1 MGKAMRVLVTGHQ
14 GYIGAVMVPM
24 LLAAGHKVIG
34 YDANLYERCTFAP
47 AGKLVNVPSICKDVR
62 DASHE
67 DFVGT
72 EAVIHLAAL
81 SNDPLGNL
89 NPDITFAINH
99 RASVRLARIAKEA
112 GVSRFLFAS
121 SCSNYGVSEQELI
134 DETGDLNPVTPYG
147 QSKVMAERDISK
159 LADQNFCP
167 VYFRPATAYGVS
179 PRLRFDVVLNNLMA
193 WAVSERLIYLK
204 SDGSPWRPIV
214 HVEDIC
220 RAFVA
225 GLEAPVD
232 AVWNEAF
239 NVGSTEENYRIRDIA
254 KIVTD
259 VVPGCRLTFASD
271 AGPDKRSYRVDFS
284 KLRRILPDAVPCHDA
299 RSGARQLFELLR
311 SSRLTPGEFE
321 GPRYQRIA
329 HIKHLM
335 TTGMLANDL
344 RRVSRSSGM
353 ATATAALH

>member
-1 MGKAMRVLVTGHQ
+1 MRVLVTGHQ

-24 LLAAGHKVIG
+24 LLEAGHQVVG
-34 YDANLYERCTFAP
+34 YDVNLYERCTFTP
-47 AGKLVNVPSICKDVR
+47 AGKLVNVPSIRKDVR
-62 DASHE
+62 DATH
-67 DFVGT
+67 DDLAGI
-72 EAVIHLAAL
+72 EAIIHLAAL

-112 GVSRFLFAS
+112 GVRRFLFAS
-121 SCSNYGVSEQELI
+121 SCSNYGVSESDLI

-147 QSKVMAERDISK
+147 QSKVLAEQDISK

-167 VYFRPATAYGVS
+167 VYFRPATAYGAS
-179 PRLRFDVVLNNLMA
+179 PRLRFDIVLNNLMA
-193 WAVSERLIYLK
+193 WAVSRQLIYLK

-214 HVEDIC
+214 HIKDIS
-220 RAFVA
+220 RAFIA
-225 GLEAPVD
+225 GLAAPVET
-232 AVWNEAF
+232 VWNEAF
-239 NVGSTEENYRIRDIA
+239 NVGSTEHNYRIRDIA

-259 VVPGCRLTFASD
+259 VVPGCQLTFASD

-284 KLRRILPDAVPCHDA
+284 KLRRVFPDAVPHHDA
-299 RSGARQLFELLR
+299 RDGALELLEVLKR
-311 SSRLTPGEFE
+311 SRLTPGDFE

-335 TTGMLANDL
+335 SMGVLATDL
-344 RRVSRSSGM
+344 RRVSRP
-353 ATATAALH
+353 TTAAVAALQ

>member
-1 MGKAMRVLVTGHQ
+1 MRVLVTGHQ

-24 LLAAGHKVIG
+24 LIAAGHDVVG

-47 AGKLVNVPSICKDVR
+47 AGRLVKVHSILKDVR
-62 DASHE
+62 DASH
-67 DFVGT
+67 DDLAGI

-112 GVSRFLFAS
+112 GIRRFLFAS
-121 SCSNYGVSEQELI
+121 SCSNYGVSESELI
-134 DETGDLNPVTPYG
+134 DEAGDLNPVTPYG
-147 QSKVMAERDISK
+147 QSKVLAERDISA
-159 LADQNFCP
+159 LADGNFCP
-167 VYFRPATAYGVS
+167 IYYRPATAYGVS
-179 PRLRFDVVLNNLMA
+179 PRLRFDIVLNNLMA
-193 WAVSERLIYLK
+193 WAVSEKLIYLK

-214 HVEDIC
+214 HIEDIS
-220 RAFVA
+220 RAFIA
-225 GLEAPVD
+225 GLAAPVE

-239 NVGSTEENYRIRDIA
+239 NVGSTEHNYRIRDIA
-254 KIVTD
+254 RIVTE

-284 KLRRILPDAVPCHDA
+284 KLRRVLPDAVPRHDA
-299 RSGARQLFELLR
+299 RSGAEQLLQVLK
-311 SSRLTPGEFE
+311 SSRLAPDEFE

-335 TTGMLANDL
+335 TTGVLTSDL
-344 RRVSRSSGM
+344 RRVSRVS
-353 ATATAALH
+353 ANAPAAALH